1 MNKYILGVYVQG
13 KTIFESIVKADEDV
27 QGVVKC
33 MQVIPDDIRDKA
45 TRINISKEMDKNK
58 YKLLFIGNKDDK

>member
-1 MNKYILGVYVQG
+1 MNKYVLGVYVRG

>member
-27 QGVVKC
+27 QGVIKC
-33 MQVIPDDIRDKA
+33 MQVIPDEITDKA
-45 TRINISKEMDKNK
+45 TRINISKEVDKNK
-58 YKLLFIGNKDDK
+58 YKLLFIGNKDD

>member
-1 MNKYILGVYVQG
+1 MNKYVLGVYVQG

-33 MQVIPDDIRDKA
+33 MQVIPDEIRDRA
-45 TRINISKEMDKNK
+45 TRINISKEIKDNK